1 MTGVHRLGRS
11 TGIAL
16 GSREGEVMNNVARG
30 GFRPFAI
37 RGLSFLL
44 LISPY
49 SAIPLSD
56 FFRLHLTI
64 TSIVLVP
71 VDHRLDKTIYLIT
84 LSSR

>member
-1 MTGVHRLGRS
+1 
-11 TGIAL
+11 
-16 GSREGEVMNNVARG
+16 MNNVARG
-30 GFRPFAI
+30 GFRPLAI

-71 VDHRLDKTIYLIT
+71 VDHRLDKTIYWHGSLFLVDNAVCFATTYPPDHESTI
-84 LSSR
+84 